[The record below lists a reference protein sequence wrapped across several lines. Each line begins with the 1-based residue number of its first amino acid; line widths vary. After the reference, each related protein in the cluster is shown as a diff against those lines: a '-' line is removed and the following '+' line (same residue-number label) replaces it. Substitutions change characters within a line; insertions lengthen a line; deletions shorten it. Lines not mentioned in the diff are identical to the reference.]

1 MQSGSKQKEE
11 RLPSEV
17 TVHPDG
23 QMVEVDSIG
32 VSHFY
37 LPPSRC
43 KTCVD

>member
-1 MQSGSKQKEE
+1 MQPEKKEE
-11 RLPSEV
+11 RLPPEV

-23 QMVEVDSIG
+23 QRVEVDSIG

-43 KTCVD
+43 RNCDD

>member
-1 MQSGSKQKEE
+1 MKSEKKEE
-11 RLPSEV
+11 RLPAEV

-23 QMVEVDSIG
+23 QRVEVDSIG

-43 KTCVD
+43 RSCDD

>member
-1 MQSGSKQKEE
+1 MSREKKNE

-17 TVHPDG
+17 TVHADG
-23 QMVEVDSIG
+23 QVVEVDSVG

-43 KTCVD
+43 RSCVD

>member
-1 MQSGSKQKEE
+1 MQSEKKEE
-11 RLPSEV
+11 RIPPEV

-23 QMVEVDSIG
+23 QRVEVDSIG

-43 KTCVD
+43 KNCVD

>member
-1 MQSGSKQKEE
+1 MQSAKKEG

-17 TVHPDG
+17 TMHPDG
-23 QMVEVDSIG
+23 QTVEVDSIG

-43 KTCVD
+43 RNCVD

>member
-1 MQSGSKQKEE
+1 MRSVKKEE
-11 RLPSEV
+11 RLAPEV

-23 QMVEVDSIG
+23 QRVEVGISG

-43 KTCVD
+43 KNCVD